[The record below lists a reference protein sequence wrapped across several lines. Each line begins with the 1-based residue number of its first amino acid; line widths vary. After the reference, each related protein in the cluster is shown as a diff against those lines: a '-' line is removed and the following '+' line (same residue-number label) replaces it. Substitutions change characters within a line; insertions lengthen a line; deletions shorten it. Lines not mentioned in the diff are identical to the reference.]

1 MTVNRYLMAANAKPV
16 YRWAV
21 VAGDSNMRQIPPGA
35 KATFRL
41 RVEPKHLANQF
52 KDAILPQVLATP
64 VMVAL
69 MEGAARNMV
78 DPKLEPGHMT
88 VGTILNIKH
97 LAATPVGMR
106 VRARAELVRVE
117 GRWLHFKVE
126 VFDEREKV
134 GEGTHTRAI
143 INMRRFWDKLQ
154 TKVDIGLA

>member
-1 MTVNRYLMAANAKPV
+1 MPVLNPGMVHEEEMLVEEQHTAA
-16 YRWAV
+16 
-21 VAGDSNMRQIPPGA
+21 
-35 KATFRL
+35 
-41 RVEPKHLANQF
+41 HLGSSGL
-52 KDAILPQVLATP
+52 KVLSTP
-64 VMVAL
+64 VMVAF

-88 VGTILNIKH
+88 VGTALNIKH
-97 LAATPVGMR
+97 MAATPVGMR
-106 VRARAELVRVE
+106 VRARAELLRVE

-126 VFDEREKV
+126 VFDAREKV

>member
-1 MTVNRYLMAANAKPV
+1 MSALKPGMVHEEEMVVEELHTAA
-16 YRWAV
+16 
-21 VAGDSNMRQIPPGA
+21 
-35 KATFRL
+35 
-41 RVEPKHLANQF
+41 HLGSSGL
-52 KDAILPQVLATP
+52 KVLATP

-88 VGTILNIKH
+88 VGTVLNIKH

>member
-1 MTVNRYLMAANAKPV
+1 MSALKPGMVHEEEMVVEERHTAA
-16 YRWAV
+16 
-21 VAGDSNMRQIPPGA
+21 
-35 KATFRL
+35 
-41 RVEPKHLANQF
+41 HLGSSGL
-52 KDAILPQVLATP
+52 KVLATP

-88 VGTILNIKH
+88 VGTVLNIKH

-126 VFDEREKV
+126 VFDAREKV